1 MKKVICL
8 LMAFL
13 LMTGCAWAE
22 TPGNRLG
29 FETLRELSD
38 GTKNQIVSPLSL
50 ACAMAMAAKG
60 AQGETQRELLDALDA
75 EDADEAAL
83 LLTASAAAGLRQANA
98 AFLPGEMV
106 PREEYVSALEEQF
119 GAEWFSAEESSS
131 ADINSWVKEQT
142 DGMIPEIVGEL
153 APETQLALINA
164 IAMDAK
170 WQVTFDPYDN
180 TEGVFYAPEGET
192 NVTYMN
198 REFYADCG
206 ERENVQMLRLR
217 YRDCGLSML
226 IALPEVGGVDA
237 VLDGLCAEGLG
248 YFIFREEAAK
258 VKLSMPKTDIDVT
271 NPLTETL
278 QALGVARAF
287 SDGADF
293 SGITEDAPLKI
304 GSVIQKARLILDE
317 DGTRAAAATVM
328 AMATGA
334 MPQPEEIVEFRMDRP
349 FVFVIADELSG
360 VVCFAGV
367 VASPDGN

>member
-1 MKKVICL
+1 MNTRYDVL
-8 LMAFL
+8 LCDADNTIFDFNQAEENAFAL
-13 LMTGCAWAE
+13 TCAYM
-22 TPGNRLG
+22 G
-29 FETLRELSD
+29 FESSD
-38 GTKNQIVSPLSL
+38 
-50 ACAMAMAAKG
+50 
-60 AQGETQRELLDALDA
+60 ELLKTYSQINSALWKLLEQGGITQKVLRVRRFEQFLEAIGRSELDAQDVPTLSRIVGVWRKHRDALYQ
-75 EDADEAAL
+75 ADV
-83 LLTASAAAGLRQANA
+83 TPIGLKPN
-98 AFLPGEMV
+98 G
-106 PREEYVSALEEQF
+106 
-119 GAEWFSAEESSS
+119 FSF
-131 ADINSWVKEQT
+131 T
-142 DGMIPEIVGEL
+142 G
-153 APETQLALINA
+153 
-164 IAMDAK
+164 
-170 WQVTFDPYDN
+170 
-180 TEGVFYAPEGET
+180 
-192 NVTYMN
+192 
-198 REFYADCG
+198 FYADCG